1 MYSLLWLALSSFVFS
16 IVLTPLCRNAFRRW
30 GLVDR
35 PDGQRKLHR
44 QPIPRIGGIPIALSC
59 LASYALLVVSP
70 LAAGAIINQNFSLV
84 LKLLPAGALVL
95 AVGLLDDLFGLKPW
109 QKLAGQACASCIA
122 FWAGVR
128 IDGIAGHPLDI
139 WWSFPLTLLW
149 LIGCANAFNLIDGV
163 DGLASGVGFF
173 ATLTM
178 ILAAF
183 LQNNVPLAMATVP
196 LAGALLAFL
205 RYNFNPASIFL
216 GDSGSL
222 LIGFLLGCYGII
234 WSQKSATLL
243 GMTAPLMALAIPLLD
258 AGLAIVRRYFRHQP
272 IFGADRG
279 HIHHRLLDLGL
290 TPRRVVLLLYGISGL
305 FAAVALLQSVA
316 PNRYAGVIII
326 LFCAVTWI
334 GVQNLGYVEFGA
346 ASRMLLAGAFRRLL
360 NGHLC
365 LRSFEQSLA
374 AARNVHDF
382 WAAIR
387 ETSKTLGFSEVRLQL
402 RDEVYQDPGG
412 ASLQQGCWQLRV
424 PLADVGYVN
433 LTREFHSETLPMTVA
448 PLVDIIQ
455 SQFQLKSAQFGLETS
470 TLPVHAIPHLSMSNS
485 AGRANG
491 KAHRMMAG

>member
-16 IVLTPLCRNAFRRW
+16 VILTPLCRNAFRRL
-30 GLVDR
+30 GVVDI
-35 PDGQRKLHR
+35 PDGQRKLHS

-59 LASYALLVVSP
+59 FAAYAILITSP
-70 LAAGAIINQNFSLV
+70 LAAGSIIQQNLWLV
-84 LKLLPAGALVL
+84 LKLLPAAALVF

-109 QKLAGQACASCIA
+109 QKLAGQLCASGIA

-128 IDGIAGHPLDI
+128 IIGIAGHPIDV

-149 LIGCANAFNLIDGV
+149 LVGCANAFNLIDGV

-222 LIGFLLGCYGII
+222 LIGFLLGCYGVI
-234 WSQKSATLL
+234 WSQKSATVL

-258 AGLAIVRRYFRHQP
+258 AALAIVRRYFRHQP

-290 TPRRVVLLLYGISGL
+290 TPRRVVLLLYAVSGL
-305 FAAVALLQSVA
+305 FAGFSLLQSVA
-316 PNRYAGVIII
+316 PNKYTGVIII

-334 GVQNLGYVEFGA
+334 GVQNLGYVEFGT
-346 ASRMLLAGAFRRLL
+346 ASRMLLAGAFRRML

-374 AARNVHDF
+374 AARNVDDF
-382 WAAIR
+382 WATVR
-387 ETSKTLGFSEVRLQL
+387 EASKTLGFSEVRLQL
-402 RDEVYQDPGG
+402 HDEVYQDQ
-412 ASLQQGCWQLRV
+412 AAVSFQQDCWQLRV
-424 PLADVGYVN
+424 PLADVGYLN
-433 LTREFHSETLPMTVA
+433 LTRKFHSQTLPMIVA

-455 SQFQLKSAQFGLETS
+455 SQFQLKSAQFEFADLKAVG
-470 TLPVHAIPHLSMSNS
+470 PCNS
-485 AGRANG
+485 
-491 KAHRMMAG
+491 